1 LAGKTGKFAE
11 DIEIDCPRGARLAV
25 GVALLFTLFVIRS
38 SGIDTGKA
46 HIFLNFPRLYFGWT
60 LDLEWDTR
68 CSRAWPVFGANL
80 SFPAKGEFPMR
91 RTTINFDPKGM
102 TLDGKRVPIVEATL
116 IDTSDGKFVRA

>member
-11 DIEIDCPRGARLAV
+11 DIEIDWPRGARLAV

-46 HIFLNFPRLYFGWT
+46 HIFLNFPQLYFGWT

-68 CSRAWPVFGANL
+68 CSRAWPVFGAKFEL
-80 SFPAKGEFPMR
+80 SGEGR
-91 RTTINFDPKGM
+91 ISY
-102 TLDGKRVPIVEATL
+102 EAHN
-116 IDTSDGKFVRA
+116 DQFRS